1 MPTPV
6 AIKIIYSMNMI
17 NVSMYGGW
25 KRIVQITAI
34 VLMVGIWMSTFMVV
48 WHKIEKAGSLKRRMK
63 VGAFCIGIALA
74 AYLVF
79 CLVQLAA
86 VGYWPTLTGA
96 V

>member
-1 MPTPV
+1 MRYAKSPPKAPESAPAHRQT
-6 AIKIIYSMNMI
+6 IS
-17 NVSMYGGW
+17 G
-25 KRIVQITAI
+25 
-34 VLMVGIWMSTFMVV
+34 
-48 WHKIEKAGSLKRRMK
+48 KAGSLKNRVK
-63 VGAFCIGIALA
+63 VGAVCIGIALA